1 MSEETAAK
9 PAEAEQQPVTPTKE
23 EIAKMAAEDKGV
35 KIVDTEV
42 EIPQPQGPVKSL
54 AERMIDVLK
63 ADHRFKFVGASR
75 IENLQDDEKLNSIVT
90 NQIMFQSMMKGL
102 TDKEEFKKIY
112 CSGQLIFIQAFA
124 ECPTMAADGM
134 YNAVDVNKKPIMFQ
148 LVGGVSIAKEAEFQ
162 PSLICRTGPGL
173 IGQPGTLGMCI
184 GDPYRQITTDEA
196 KAVQTQLAGG
206 EVKAEEHAPEAPE
219 EPAPKAE

>member
-1 MSEETAAK
+1 MSEEAMAQPEEAA
-9 PAEAEQQPVTPTKE
+9 PVTPTKE
-23 EIAKMAAEDKGV
+23 EIAKMAEQDRGV
-35 KIVDTEV
+35 KVVDTEV
-42 EIPQPQGPVKSL
+42 EIPQPKGPVKSL

-90 NQIMFQSMMKGL
+90 NQILFQCMMKGI

-112 CSGQLIFIQAFA
+112 CNGQLILIQAFA
-124 ECPTMAADGM
+124 ECPTMSADGM

-148 LVGGVSIAKEAEFQ
+148 LVGGVSIAKDAEFQ

-184 GDPYRQITTDEA
+184 GDPYRQITPNEA
-196 KAVQTQLAGG
+196 QAVATQLAGG
-206 EVKAEEHAPEAPE
+206 EVKAEAPAAAPAE
-219 EPAPKAE
+219 EAPKAE